1 MPAYCKILDIAN
13 FNKSPIETG
22 YALLFLSTQNQQLV
36 LKAKTQ
42 TGQFIT
48 ITDKLV
54 IDTVLSAL
62 STNAVTNKAITQ
74 GIQAAKQQAVTDS
87 WDKVLQNTDSLL
99 SQTGTG
105 YLTNQTITKGVN
117 KKVSQLKT
125 WILQTYTIQ
134 DNVTET
140 GLGLVVSKDIY
151 AQIQRQIKLASKQL
165 QDQIGSITAG
175 AKKLSQLQDV
185 YVPSTPQNKQPLVY
199 NYNLQKWQAGQLQ
212 LNTDR
217 LSDLKDVTLS
227 GAIQDASVLTYSTK
241 DGKWVDKKFTI
252 QGVSSFYDLP
262 QINIDKNTLIQQQT
276 LVFDA
281 TSQKWI
287 NKNIRYPAIAITQ
300 LTDVQVI
307 NPEIGNVLV
316 YTQNSL
322 WEPKK
327 FNLTDL
333 NDVHTPAPQDG
344 YVLTYNESRTRWQ
357 AKRSQATGSSALSG
371 LSDINITQPVEN
383 QSVLS
388 YDSGNKVWINR
399 KLAVSS
405 VSLYAPQS
413 IQQNVHLR
421 VDKLV
426 QNVYTEIVNTATGLN
441 RAAVSITDKA
451 KYTEQ
456 AAINW
461 IAFPEV
467 GLNTTQQAVKAVVKL
482 NVSEFQKKQLRY
494 SWFYIQNQKPVYIQ
508 WHPFIYP
515 ALELGKLDKIKQ
527 AADFTQDD
535 IIAIARRMALIFG

>member
-1 MPAYCKILDIAN
+1 MPSYCKVQNVTD
-13 FNKSPIETG
+13 FNKSPIESG
-22 YALLFLSTQNQQLV
+22 YALLFLSVEDQNLV
-36 LKAKTQ
+36 IKAKTD

-48 ITDKLV
+48 ITDKII
-54 IDTVLSAL
+54 IDTVLSSL

-74 GIQAAKQQAVTDS
+74 GIQEAKTQAITAS
-87 WDKVLQNTDSLL
+87 WKKVLQNTDNQL

-105 YLTNQTITKGVN
+105 YLTNQTITKGIDA
-117 KKVSQLKT
+117 KVEQLKT
-125 WILQTYTIQ
+125 WILQSYVIQ
-134 DNVTET
+134 DKVTDT

-151 AQIQRQIKLASKQL
+151 TQIQRQVTQAKKQIQEQL
-165 QDQIGSITAG
+165 SSVVSG

-241 DGKWVDKKFTI
+241 DGKWVDKKLTV

-276 LVFDA
+276 LVFDV

-287 NKNIRYPAIAITQ
+287 NKNIRFPAIAITQ

-307 NPEIGNVLV
+307 NPEIGDVLV

-405 VSLYAPQS
+405 VALYAPQS

-451 KYTEQ
+451 KYAEQ
-456 AAINW
+456 TAINW
-461 IAFPEV
+461 ISFPEV
-467 GLNTTQQAVKAVVKL
+467 GLNTTQQAVKVVVNL

-515 ALELGKLDKIKQ
+515 ALELGKLDKVKQ
-527 AADFTQDD
+527 AEDFTQDD